1 MALQIDLDFEGGL
14 TQRFRSLT
22 EVCAAAVYS
31 SRGGLS
37 SIAADLDMS
46 PSELSKRLNAD
57 KAATDPRPLHA
68 DHVAAIVKATG
79 DQRPVLYLVEM
90 FMTDRD
96 AQKRTA
102 VNQLTKLLPELQN
115 LLKTIKD

>member
-1 MALQIDLDFEGGL
+1 MPLQIDLDFEPGL

-31 SRGGLS
+31 SRGGLGA
-37 SIAADLDMS
+37 IASELDMS
-46 PSELSKRLNAD
+46 PSELSKRLNVD

-90 FMTDRD
+90 FCTDREMQRR
-96 AQKRTA
+96 AA
-102 VNQLTKLLPELQN
+102 LNSLSKLLPEIHGLVKT
-115 LLKTIKD
+115 LKE

>member
-1 MALQIDLDFEGGL
+1 MSLQIDLDFEGGL

-22 EVCAAAVYS
+22 EVCAAAVYGG
-31 SRGGLS
+31 RGGLGGV
-37 SIAADLDMS
+37 A
-46 PSELSKRLNAD
+46 SELSKRLNVD

-79 DQRPVLYLVEM
+79 DTRPVLYLVEM
-90 FMTDRD
+90 FLTDRETR
-96 AQKRTA
+96 KRVA
-102 VNQLTKLLPELQN
+102 VNQLTKLLPELQT

>member
-1 MALQIDLDFEGGL
+1 MSLQIDLDFEGGL

-22 EVCAAAVYS
+22 EVCAAAVYGG
-31 SRGGLS
+31 RGGLGGVAS
-37 SIAADLDMS
+37 ELDMS
-46 PSELSKRLNAD
+46 PSELSKRLNVD

-90 FMTDRD
+90 FLTDRETR
-96 AQKRTA
+96 KRVA
-102 VNQLTKLLPELQN
+102 VNQLTKLLPELQT

>member
-1 MALQIDLDFEGGL
+1 MPLQIDLDFEGGL

-31 SRGGLS
+31 SRNGLS
-37 SIAADLDMS
+37 AVAGELDMS

-57 KAATDPRPLHA
+57 KSSSDPRPLHA
-68 DHVAAIVKATG
+68 DHVAAIVRATG

-90 FMTDRD
+90 FCADRETQRRAALD
-96 AQKRTA
+96 S
-102 VNQLTKLLPELQN
+102 LSKLLPEIHGLVKS
-115 LLKTIKD
+115 LKD